1 MRFPAR
7 TVLAAMLVACG
18 LPLAPPSAAEPYD
31 CPPACD
37 SIPDSA
43 WVAPWSIPLNTVYGW
58 PQLAGLAVT
67 SPGPR
72 FRFEEVCGS
81 PPPAVDPRG
90 YAVAERAVVVNPPGQ
105 WQLQAQVVHW
115 TGETWRGAELVD
127 QVFAAALAALRACQ
141 QTNLLASPSLTVDQ
155 PDRLAAVVSGPVI
168 LHQYLVA
175 NRANSTISELALW
188 SAGPPLTPW
197 PPIADATVLDTLGV
211 PLCTAYIGSCG

>member
-1 MRFPAR
+1 MRL
-7 TVLAAMLVACG
+7 VLAAILAAGGLAVA
-18 LPLAPPSAAEPYD
+18 PSAAAQPYD

-43 WVAPWSIPLNTVYGW
+43 WVPPWSIPLNSQYGW

-72 FRFEEVCGS
+72 FRFEEVCAS
-81 PPPAVDPRG
+81 PPTGLSDPRG
-90 YAVAERAVVVNPPGQ
+90 YAVAERALVLNPPGQ
-105 WQLQAQVVHW
+105 WQLQAQVLHW
-115 TGETWRGAELVD
+115 TGETWRGAELVE
-127 QVFAAALAALRACQ
+127 QVFAAAVAALRACQ
-141 QTNLLASPSLTVDQ
+141 QTNPPASPSLTAEG
-155 PDRLAAVVSGPVI
+155 PDRFAAVISGPVI

-188 SAGPPLTPW
+188 SVGPPLTPW
-197 PPIADATVLDTLGV
+197 PPVTDGTVLDTLGA